1 MQGLRAPNRK
11 QKYEKICFA
20 KLSISVD
27 QLCSG
32 QPKAFAEYFK
42 YVRGLQFED
51 RPDYT
56 YLRRLLR
63 DLFVEKG
70 YAWDYVFD
78 WTALKAQQV
87 AGLRAVYGTTSK
99 LLNVSAVLPEADT
112 GDMDSRRGEGSQ
124 PGAD

>member
-1 MQGLRAPNRK
+1 M
-11 QKYEKICFA
+11 
-20 KLSISVD
+20 
-27 QLCSG
+27 
-32 QPKAFAEYFK
+32 
-42 YVRGLQFED
+42 RGLQFED

-124 PGAD
+124 PAAD